1 MTFDDLGLSPEILRA
16 VREEG
21 YTEPTPIQ
29 EQAIPLVLA
38 GRDLLARAQTGTG
51 KTAAFALPILERL
64 KQHANTSFSPAR
76 HPIRVL
82 VVTPTRELAVQVG
95 ESFKS
100 YGRHVGLRTTVIYGG
115 VPMPPQERD
124 LLAGVEIVVATPG
137 RLLDHAG
144 SRTLN
149 LGQVQ
154 VLVLDEADRMLDMG
168 FIDDIR
174 RILALLPARRQNLLF
189 SATLSAE
196 IRSLAG
202 AFLHDP
208 ASVDV
213 APAVSAAESIEHVAY
228 LVDTDRKRDL
238 LAHLVRSRDL
248 HQVLVFTRTKQMTRR
263 LASQLDR
270 DGVESTAIHGDRTQ
284 LERERALEMFKAGE
298 VRVLV
303 ATDVAA
309 RGLDI
314 EGLPMV
320 VNYEIP
326 WDPEDY
332 VHRIGRTGRAGMTG
346 LAVSLV
352 SIDEEDQLRS
362 INRLLGRDLPVRQVR
377 GFEVDPSLR
386 RRPCAE
392 GATGPAVWVVGRL
405 VRRERTGRRVG
416 AWPDGAAPPPDPT
429 ATRVRPP
436 GQAGSGA
443 WVALDSTAR
452 TRIARSRSSATSR
465 S

>member
-29 EQAIPLVLA
+29 EQAMPLVLA

-284 LERERALEMFKAGE
+284 LERERALEMFKAGD

-332 VHRIGRTGRAGMTG
+332 VHRVGRTGRAGMTG

-352 SIDEEDQLRS
+352 SLDEEDQLRS
-362 INRLLGRDLPVRQVR
+362 INRLLGRDVPVRQVR
-377 GFEVDPSLR
+377 GFEVDPSVRPSPLRGRRDGTGRVGRRPAGATRATGVAR
-386 RRPCAE
+386 RRVA
-392 GATGPAVWVVGRL
+392 GRSGTPA
-405 VRRERTGRRVG
+405 
-416 AWPDGAAPPPDPT
+416 
-429 ATRVRPP
+429 
-436 GQAGSGA
+436 
-443 WVALDSTAR
+443 
-452 TRIARSRSSATSR
+452 
-465 S
+465 

>member
-1 MTFDDLGLSPEILRA
+1 MTFDELGLSPEILRA

-29 EQAIPLVLA
+29 EQAIPIVLA
-38 GRDLLARAQTGTG
+38 GSDLLARAQTGTG

-64 KQHANTSFSPAR
+64 KAHANTSFSPAR

-95 ESFKS
+95 QSFKA

-213 APAVSAAESIEHVAY
+213 APTVSAAESVEQIAY
-228 LVDTDRKRDL
+228 LVDPDRKRDL

-270 DGVESTAIHGDRTQ
+270 DGVEATAIHGDRTQ
-284 LERERALEMFKAGE
+284 PERERALEMFKAGD

-326 WDPEDY
+326 QDPEDY
-332 VHRIGRTGRAGMTG
+332 VHRVGRTGRAGMPG

-352 SIDEEDQLRS
+352 SLDEEDQLRS

-377 GFEVDPSLR
+377 GFEVDPAARASTNGR
-386 RRPCAE
+386 SHSVRASSNGRARRPSSN
-392 GATGPAVWVVGRL
+392 GRSSS
-405 VRRERTGRRVG
+405 TGRGRVSG
-416 AWPDGAAPPPDPT
+416 
-429 ATRVRPP
+429 RS
-436 GQAGSGA
+436 GSLA
-443 WVALDSTAR
+443 
-452 TRIARSRSSATSR
+452 
-465 S
+465 